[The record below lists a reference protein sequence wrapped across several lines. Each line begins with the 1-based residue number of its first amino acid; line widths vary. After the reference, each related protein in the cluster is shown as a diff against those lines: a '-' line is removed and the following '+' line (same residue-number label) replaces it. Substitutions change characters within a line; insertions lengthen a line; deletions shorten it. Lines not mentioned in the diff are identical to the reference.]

1 MNKRPLVTAGLL
13 ILAGEIS
20 CLAGRNNFI
29 YTAAITAATI
39 LILIISSR
47 TCNLKNCNVLLLF
60 CCLAA
65 GLALGRVS
73 LYLRTSTE
81 LLYGETVTLSGKITD
96 TWGRRLRIQNDTW
109 GRGLII
115 QNDTWGHSSEV
126 LTGRYV
132 EVTGVLEKP
141 DESTN
146 PGGFDISGYYSGMNI
161 EGVIYAEEIR
171 FTGKCDGLMYGLAT
185 LRAQMKDALY
195 MYFSEERASFL
206 AALLL
211 GEKSGLD
218 NELKQLYRRN
228 GLAHLLAISGMH
240 IAILAGALDELLKRL
255 GMGRKLRGGFVLALA
270 ILYGIMTGFAA
281 STVRVVVMLAMR
293 YIALVFGRS
302 NDIPTDMMTA
312 ILVISIINPWSVFT
326 AGTQLSFVATAGI
339 HISNRIFADY
349 FGWRRVIRGFGPR
362 QKDNSAVE
370 RFDRWFE
377 MHRQALLGRPVIGK
391 LAKKADKDARTKI
404 RNKIMR
410 TLIST
415 VVIELMTVPLLIYYY
430 YEMYPYGMLMGLI
443 ILPTVSLL
451 LTGGFTVALA
461 GLLMMSLNLPDSF
474 GNVFRPVVFL
484 TDRLMAFYESVC
496 RLGLWLPFSSINP
509 GHTSVLMTA
518 GCLGLLLI
526 IVVLLLWNDRRGE
539 KKVKFWKARRAG
551 SAARGLKPGVR
562 ILLGLVSAVVV
573 VIGFIWTTGLHNATE
588 QRVVLLD
595 VGQGQAA
602 LIHLPGKGNYLVDG
616 GSTSKQNVG
625 ENIIIPALKYY
636 GMSDVKA
643 VFISHTDSDHISG
656 IIEMAEV
663 AYLYRIEIESV
674 CMAFPTEDGENYKLL
689 EEALGDIPI
698 VKGLSAG
705 DVVDGCVTVIY
716 PTAESLT
723 TGVGEDGELD
733 ENDRCMVVKA
743 AGVLFPGDISAEIEQ
758 MIVADAAAGRIPDIS
773 ADTLVV
779 SHHGSRFSS
788 DPEFLRAVG
797 AKTAVISCGRN
808 NIYGHPAPQTIDRLR
823 ESGMTIYRTDQ
834 DGAILTPGDGG

>member
-1 MNKRPLVTAGLL
+1 
-13 ILAGEIS
+13 
-20 CLAGRNNFI
+20 
-29 YTAAITAATI
+29 
-39 LILIISSR
+39 
-47 TCNLKNCNVLLLF
+47 
-60 CCLAA
+60 
-65 GLALGRVS
+65 
-73 LYLRTSTE
+73 
-81 LLYGETVTLSGKITD
+81 
-96 TWGRRLRIQNDTW
+96 
-109 GRGLII
+109 
-115 QNDTWGHSSEV
+115 
-126 LTGRYV
+126 
-132 EVTGVLEKP
+132 
-141 DESTN
+141 
-146 PGGFDISGYYSGMNI
+146 
-161 EGVIYAEEIR
+161 
-171 FTGKCDGLMYGLAT
+171 
-185 LRAQMKDALY
+185 
-195 MYFSEERASFL
+195 
-206 AALLL
+206 
-211 GEKSGLD
+211 
-218 NELKQLYRRN
+218 
-228 GLAHLLAISGMH
+228 
-240 IAILAGALDELLKRL
+240 
-255 GMGRKLRGGFVLALA
+255 
-270 ILYGIMTGFAA
+270 
-281 STVRVVVMLAMR
+281 MR
-293 YIALVFGRS
+293 
-302 NDIPTDMMTA
+302 
-312 ILVISIINPWSVFT
+312 
-326 AGTQLSFVATAGI
+326 
-339 HISNRIFADY
+339 
-349 FGWRRVIRGFGPR
+349 
-362 QKDNSAVE
+362 
-370 RFDRWFE
+370 
-377 MHRQALLGRPVIGK
+377 RQALLGKPIIGK

-404 RNKIMR
+404 RNKAMR
-410 TLIST
+410 TFIST
-415 VVIELMTVPLLIYYY
+415 IVIELLTVPLLIYYY

-573 VIGFIWTTGLHNATE
+573 VIGFIWTTGLHNTTE

-602 LIHLPGKGNYLVDG
+602 LIHLPGQGNYLVDG

-716 PTAESLT
+716 PTADSAAD
-723 TGVGEDGELD
+723 TGGSEQTD

-743 AGVLFPGDISAEIEQ
+743 AGILFPGDISAEVEKKI
-758 MIVADAAAGRIPDIS
+758 ADDAASGRIPDIS
-773 ADTLVV
+773 ADILVV

-797 AKTAVISCGRN
+797 AKSAIISCGRN
-808 NIYGHPAPQTIDRLR
+808 NIYGHPAPGTLERLN
-823 ESGMTIYRTDQ
+823 SAGYKIYRTDQ
-834 DGAILTPGDGG
+834 DGSITIGVLGKEIKVIPFCD